1 MFYKSGDKIKTALIH
16 IDKPTVVLPNLCI
29 HLREGENRDF
39 IKFNREAH
47 LKPICSIKTEDD
59 NKFTEE

>member
-1 MFYKSGDKIKTALIH
+1 VFYKTGDKIKTALVH
-16 IDKPTVVLPNLCI
+16 IDKPIVVLPNLCI

-39 IKFNREAH
+39 IKFNRETH
-47 LKPICSIKTEDD
+47 LKPICSIKTADD